1 MNHSNIPLAFTFRK
15 GEKGEQVTIEEALKS
30 KEDWKPFYC
39 YGCLQ
44 LDHHSRVELTPVAKS
59 QPYFRRSHAE
69 QQHLIG
75 CPYADPLWHLK
86 KLAQYVQLPLRQ
98 EAISLVCLSPAI
110 SGFHQMNHKERMGS
124 YLYEEVRQ
132 LMAWIQEMSTYFP
145 QLTPLKTLPLKAKLA
160 EKTIPLSQLFF
171 QGSLE
176 VEGDAPLLL
185 LTGRVEKIEE
195 LESGWQIS
203 LSPDAN
209 TEFRVQLTASAFLHP
224 AETIQAFQGK
234 RIAVLGYT
242 RVQDSQLS
250 IELFSL
256 THQVA
261 LLGPD
266 VANLSLQPQWQKLD
280 KYFYLHFQ
288 AKGKELYSLQVT
300 PQSFY
305 QPYFEQ
311 RIDEEREAYERQK
324 QGWVVQKE
332 RLQKEY
338 KEKELLIQDKLEQQE
353 LLEKRIEAIKV
364 AIKETP
370 FWHMILGKNR
380 RRKAERDQLEH
391 EFHKLQD
398 EVALEKLACEKI
410 NRTLEQGDRHIQEMD
425 KEWQLFEQGAETER
439 SRKEALQEKIIW
451 EIASE
456 VQDEAMLVGVDWEYH
471 LPEIRVTLYLQY
483 CRKADSYYIPLLREV
498 EPLTCHNGEVQRIED
513 LISACWQRIT
523 AQIAQMK
530 QEETAS

>member
-1 MNHSNIPLAFTFRK
+1 MDILNIPLAFTFRK
-15 GEKGEQVTIEEALKS
+15 GEKGEQVTVEEALKS

-44 LDHHSRVELTPVAKS
+44 LDHHSRIELTPVAKT
-59 QPYFRRSHAE
+59 QPYFRRSHSE

-75 CPYADPLWHLK
+75 CPYADPFWYLK
-86 KLAQYVQLPLRQ
+86 RLAQYVRLPLHK
-98 EAISLVCLSPAI
+98 ESISLVCLSPAI
-110 SGFHQMNHKERMGS
+110 SGFHQLSHQERMRS
-124 YLYEEVRQ
+124 YLYTEVQQ
-132 LMAWIQEMSTYFP
+132 LMTWIQEISAYFP
-145 QLTPLKTLPLKAKLA
+145 HLTPLKTLPLKAKLA
-160 EKTIPLSQLFF
+160 EKTIPFAQLLFE
-171 QGSLE
+171 GSLKGE
-176 VEGDAPLLL
+176 EEAPLLL

-195 LESGWQIS
+195 QENGWELI
-203 LSPDAN
+203 LSSEVKTD
-209 TEFRVQLTASAFLHP
+209 FQVQLTASAFLHN
-224 AETIQAFQGK
+224 AEAIHALQGQ
-234 RIAVLGYT
+234 RLAVLGYT
-242 RVQDSQLS
+242 QVKNAQLS

-256 THQVA
+256 QHQIA
-261 LLGPD
+261 LLGDDIENISWRPK
-266 VANLSLQPQWQKLD
+266 WQKLD
-280 KYFYLHFQ
+280 KYFYRQFQ

-300 PQSFY
+300 SHSFF

-311 RIDEEREAYERQK
+311 RIDEERENYERQK

-332 RLQKEY
+332 RLQKEF
-338 KEKELLIQDKLEQQE
+338 KEKELLIEDKLEQQE

-380 RRKAERDQLEH
+380 RRKAERDQLEQ
-391 EFHKLQD
+391 EFHQLQD
-398 EVALEKLACEKI
+398 EVALEKLACERIKRNI
-410 NRTLEQGDRHIQEMD
+410 EQGDRHIQELD

-439 SRKEALQEKIIW
+439 SRKEALQAKIIW

-456 VQDEAMLVGVDWEYH
+456 VQDEVMLVGVDWEYQ
-471 LPEIRVTLYLQY
+471 LPEIRVTLHLQY

-498 EPLTCHNGEVQRIED
+498 EPLVCHNGEVQRIED